1 MDFKALMQ
9 STRVRLLAWVLV
21 PVLMVLSLTLMTA
34 WFMLT
39 NQQQQSID
47 AHLTREANELEILA
61 SKAINPATD
70 ELFQSA
76 EGVLALYIQRTVPD
90 PNETMFVIVNGKVHS
105 RTTDVPAVRLDQDS
119 QFLEIVNGME
129 RAGLGNFPTEVGNA
143 RFIVVPVT
151 GVSDS
156 GALVGVI
163 FSDLES
169 ADIRDL
175 LSRFALIV
183 FFALVAAIAVGW
195 LVTGRALRPINQISS
210 AANEINANDL
220 SRRIEASAAGSEI
233 NELVAEFNLMLDRIE
248 ETFASNKQFVDD
260 AGHELRTPLTV
271 ITGHLELIEADPSQR
286 DSSMRIVKD
295 ELARM
300 SRIVKDLQT
309 LTKLNQPDFVVM
321 ADVNLRDLGDE
332 LFVKASQLADRNWQ
346 LGDVPETIVL
356 LDRERITQAVLQL
369 CENASRFTSPNDSIL
384 IDVEL
389 RDAFIEISVSD
400 SGPGIPLEMR
410 ENIKKRFVRGAR
422 GNTDSSGAGLGLA
435 VVTAIAQGHGGE
447 LLIEDSGFGG
457 ARLVIRVPRKS

>member
-1 MDFKALMQ
+1 MDFRALMQ

-47 AHLTREANELEILA
+47 AHLTREANELEVLA

-105 RTTDVPAVRLDQDS
+105 RTMDVPLVRLDQDS
-119 QFLEIVNGME
+119 EFLEIVNGME

-143 RFIVVPVT
+143 RFIVVPVS

-183 FFALVAAIAVGW
+183 FLALVAAVAVGW

-220 SRRIEASAAGSEI
+220 SRRIETSAAGTEI

-271 ITGHLELIEADPSQR
+271 ITGHLELTEADPSQR

-309 LTKLNQPDFVVM
+309 LTKLSQPDFVVL
-321 ADVNLRDLGDE
+321 ANVNLRDLGDE

-346 LGDVPETIVL
+346 LGEIPETIVL

-369 CENASRFTSPNDSIL
+369 CENASRFTSTEDQIL

-389 RDAFIEISVSD
+389 SESFVDVSVSD

-435 VVTAIAQGHGGE
+435 VVTAIAQGHDGE
-447 LLIEDSGFGG
+447 LLIEDSSFGG

>member
-1 MDFKALMQ
+1 MDFRALMQ

-47 AHLTREANELEILA
+47 AHLTREASELEILA
-61 SKAINPATD
+61 NKAINPATD

-90 PNETMFVIVNGKVHS
+90 PNETMFVIVNGQVHS
-105 RTTDVPAVRLDQDS
+105 RTTDVPLVRLDQDS
-119 QFLEIVNGME
+119 EFLEIVNGME

-143 RFIVVPVT
+143 RFIVVPVS

-183 FFALVAAIAVGW
+183 FLALVAAVAVGW
-195 LVTGRALRPINQISS
+195 LVTGRAMRPINLISS
-210 AANEINANDL
+210 AANEINAHDL
-220 SRRIEASAAGSEI
+220 SRRIEASAAGTEI

-309 LTKLNQPDFVVM
+309 LTKLSQPDFVLT
-321 ADVNLRDLGDE
+321 AEVNLRDLGDE
-332 LFVKASQLADRNWQ
+332 LFVKASQLAERNWQ
-346 LGDVPETIVL
+346 LGEIPETIVL

-369 CENASRFTSPNDSIL
+369 CENASRFTATQDPIL

-389 RDAFIEISVSD
+389 SESFVDVSVSD

-435 VVTAIAQGHGGE
+435 VVTAIARGHDGE
-447 LLIEDSGFGG
+447 LLIEDSSFGG
-457 ARLVIRVPRKS
+457 ARLVIRVLRRS

>member
-1 MDFKALMQ
+1 MQ

-70 ELFQSA
+70 ELFKSA

-119 QFLEIVNGME
+119 EFIEIVNGVE

-143 RFIVVPVT
+143 RFIVVPVA

-169 ADIRDL
+169 ADIRNL

-183 FFALVAAIAVGW
+183 FFALVAAVAVGW
-195 LVTGRALRPINQISS
+195 LVTGKALRPINQISN

-220 SRRIEASAAGSEI
+220 SRRIETSAAGTEI
-233 NELVAEFNLMLDRIE
+233 NELVAEFNMMLDRIE
-248 ETFASNKQFVDD
+248 ETFAANKQFVDD

-286 DSSMRIVKD
+286 DNSMRIVKD
-295 ELARM
+295 ELSRM

-309 LTKLNQPDFVVM
+309 LTKLSQPDFVVM

-332 LFVKASQLADRNWQ
+332 LFVKASQLAELNWQ
-346 LGDVPETIVL
+346 LGEITETIVL

-369 CENASRFTSPNDSIL
+369 CENASRFTTLQDTIL
-384 IDVEL
+384 IDIDSSESFV
-389 RDAFIEISVSD
+389 DVSVSD

-422 GNTDSSGAGLGLA
+422 GNSDSSGAGLGLA

-447 LLIEDSGFGG
+447 ILIEDSSLGG
-457 ARLVIRVPRKS
+457 ARLVIRVPRRS